1 MNISAEIRWFWRDA
15 PPPGVREWFC
25 DARAHGMPAGGGAT
39 RVDWYVT
46 DPAQPELGIKRRG
59 VPGASADPNAARVE
73 SGSALVEVKGLVARE
88 FGTLAADPFSGPLE
102 LWSKWRTE
110 ALTLQDAPLIRTAK
124 RRWLRTFDTTAA
136 AAAAATA
143 TKGAATTPAATAA
156 AATAAAAT
164 AAATAVEIELD
175 AREKP
180 VSGERLDAGCGVELT
195 EVTLAAG
202 TWWTLGFEAFG
213 PLESLAASVGATA
226 QLLVAR
232 RPPLLV
238 GGRRSSYPE
247 WLAREG

>member
-59 VPGASADPNAARVE
+59 VPGASADPNAAPVE

-136 AAAAATA
+136 AAAT
-143 TKGAATTPAATAA
+143 ATAA
-156 AATAAAAT
+156 AATT
-164 AAATAVEIELD
+164 VEVELD
-175 AREKP
+175 GRENP

-213 PLESLAASVGATA
+213 PLDSLAASVRATA
-226 QLLVAR
+226 QLLAGR